1 MIKNQQK
8 AEKIYTIYKKKF
20 KNSEVRPLEKIKLF
34 RSSRLCNDGS
44 IKNIRDFLFVG
55 SFW

>member
-8 AEKIYTIYKKKF
+8 AEKIYTIYKKKL